1 MANKRESLKGKGK
14 GLFLDAVG
22 KEKPEE
28 ADNTTGS
35 QADTTASLKTIQST
49 LYMTPDLWERLT
61 DVWSQKKRKF
71 RTKKM
76 TKNLLVLLALSN
88 TLDDI
93 EKGKFDKE
101 IERAIGR

>member
-14 GLFLDAVG
+14 SLFLDAVG
-22 KEKPEE
+22 KEKLEE
-28 ADNTTGS
+28 ADTTASS

-61 DVWSQKKRKF
+61 EVWSQKKRKF

-93 EKGKFDKE
+93 EKGKFDKQ
-101 IERAIGR
+101 IEQAVGR